1 MRIYHIKALLLLI
14 CFLTRTK
21 RVRSENGQSAGNAGT
36 EAGFGMAKLSGGGMI
51 AIIVLGIFGVALCV
65 IICCASWSM
74 IMTCF
79 ELRNREETNDGDSLG
94 ETFKKVTSEGNFLAK
109 SSFFHHPLASEEQVD
124 STESVV

>member
-1 MRIYHIKALLLLI
+1 MRVHHIKALLLLTS
-14 CFLTRTK
+14 FLTQTK
-21 RVRSENGQSAGNAGT
+21 QVRSGNGQSAGNAGT

-79 ELRNREETNDGDSLG
+79 ELRNREETNGGDPLG
-94 ETFKKVTSEGNFLAK
+94 ETLKNVTPEGNFLAK
-109 SSFFHHPLASEEQVD
+109 STFFHHPLASEGQVD